1 MTKIFIFIAYLAINY
16 SNIAYK
22 LSNIMRYKNSV
33 LTTVI
38 VLAMD
43 QVHNIFVFAGM
54 IIKLQRQIVS
64 IWFSDSMQ
72 NIAYFQ

>member
-1 MTKIFIFIAYLAINY
+1 
-16 SNIAYK
+16 
-22 LSNIMRYKNSV
+22 MRYKNSV